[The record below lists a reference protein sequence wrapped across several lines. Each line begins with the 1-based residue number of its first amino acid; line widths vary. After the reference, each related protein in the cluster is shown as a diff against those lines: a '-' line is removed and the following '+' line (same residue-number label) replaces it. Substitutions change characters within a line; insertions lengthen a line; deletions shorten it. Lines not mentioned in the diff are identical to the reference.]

1 VKKIFNKTKRQKN
14 FLKPLMTNNKQ
25 FKSSD
30 INVLLNRVKL
40 SEKLETRKKFYSI
53 LIGLIGITIFAAIFV
68 Y

>member
-1 VKKIFNKTKRQKN
+1 MKKIFNKTKRQKN